1 MLRVQRNSHKEN
13 TMKCDIKMMLKA
25 GAGLAAVVAVA
36 YATFPAARELI
47 TALAPA
53 LFFLICPVMM
63 FFMMKGM
70 QSCHKEQDIS
80 KPEARPVTLPDTK
93 NILDERH

>member
-1 MLRVQRNSHKEN
+1 
-13 TMKCDIKMMLKA
+13 MKCDIKMMLKA

-47 TALAPA
+47 TAWAPA

-63 FFMMKGM
+63 LFMMKGM
-70 QSCHKEQDIS
+70 QSCHKEQGIT
-80 KPEARPVTLPDTK
+80 KPQARPVPLSDTK
-93 NILDERH
+93 NIVDERH

>member
-1 MLRVQRNSHKEN
+1 
-13 TMKCDIKMMLKA
+13 MKCDIKMMLKA
-25 GAGLAAVVAVA
+25 GVGLAALVAVA
-36 YATFPAARELI
+36 YAAFPVARELI

-70 QSCHKEQDIS
+70 HSCHKEQEPT
-80 KPEARPVTLPDTK
+80 KREAQPVPLSHTR
-93 NILDERH
+93 NIVDEQR